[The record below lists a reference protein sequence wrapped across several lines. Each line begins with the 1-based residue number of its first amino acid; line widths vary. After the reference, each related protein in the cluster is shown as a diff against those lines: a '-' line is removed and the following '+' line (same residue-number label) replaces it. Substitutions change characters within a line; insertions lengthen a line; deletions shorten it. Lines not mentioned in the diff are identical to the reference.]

1 MKLATI
7 RTDNGTAA
15 VLIADDIAVEIP
27 GVADVGELLAQAG
40 WRDRAAAAS
49 GTSRPV
55 PSLEFAP
62 LIPRPDKIV
71 CVGLNYLP
79 HIKEG
84 GGEVPEYP
92 ILFAKYRGALIG
104 AHDDI
109 ALPVVSDKVDWEAEL
124 AVIVGAP
131 ARSVS
136 EEQAPAH
143 IAGYTVL
150 NDTSMRD
157 YQRRTSEFLQGKTF
171 ENSTPLGP
179 WLVTPDE
186 FDGLSGEISTLVNG
200 AVMQQADVSDLL
212 FGPAKLVSY
221 LSDIITLLP
230 GDVIATGTPG
240 GVGAARKPPVFLK
253 DGDTVTVKIAGIGEI
268 ENVCRAAKQ
277 N

>member
-7 RTDNGTAA
+7 RTDTGTAA
-15 VLIADDIAVEIP
+15 VRVTDDIAVEIP
-27 GVADVGELLAQAG
+27 GLADVGELLASAG
-40 WRDRAAAAS
+40 WQDRAAAAD

-55 PSLEFAP
+55 ASLDFAP

-79 HIKEG
+79 HIRETG
-84 GGEVPEYP
+84 GTVPEYP

-104 AHDDI
+104 AQDDI
-109 ALPVVSDKVDWEAEL
+109 ALPAVSDQVDWEAEL
-124 AVIVGAP
+124 AVVVGAP
-131 ARSVS
+131 ARSVT

-150 NDTSMRD
+150 NDVSMRD

-171 ENSTPLGP
+171 ENSTPVGP

-200 AVMQQADVSDLL
+200 DTMQQADVSELV

-240 GVGAARKPPVFLK
+240 GVGLARKPPVFLK
-253 DGDTVTVKIAGIGEI
+253 DGDTVTIRIAGIGELV
-268 ENVCRAAKQ
+268 NVCRAAK

>member
-7 RTDNGTAA
+7 RTDAGTAA
-15 VLIADDIAVEIP
+15 VRIAGEIAIEIP
-27 GVADVGELLAQAG
+27 GVADVGELLASAG
-40 WRDRAAAAS
+40 WQDRAAAAA

-55 PSLEFAP
+55 SSLDFAP

-79 HIKEG
+79 HIQETG
-84 GGEVPEYP
+84 GTVPEYP
-92 ILFAKYRGALIG
+92 ILFAKYRGSLIG
-104 AHDDI
+104 AQDDI
-109 ALPVVSDKVDWEAEL
+109 ALPVVSDQVDWEAEL

-131 ARSVS
+131 ARSVT

-150 NDTSMRD
+150 NDVSMRD
-157 YQRRTSEFLQGKTF
+157 YQMRTSEFLQGKTF
-171 ENSTPLGP
+171 ENSTPVGP

-186 FDGLSGEISTLVNG
+186 FDGLGGEISTLVNG
-200 AVMQQADVSDLL
+200 VTMQKADVSELV

-240 GVGAARKPPVFLK
+240 GVGLARKPPVWLK
-253 DGDTVTVKIAGIGEI
+253 DGDTVTVRIAGIGELR
-268 ENVCRAAKQ
+268 NVCRA
-277 N
+277 